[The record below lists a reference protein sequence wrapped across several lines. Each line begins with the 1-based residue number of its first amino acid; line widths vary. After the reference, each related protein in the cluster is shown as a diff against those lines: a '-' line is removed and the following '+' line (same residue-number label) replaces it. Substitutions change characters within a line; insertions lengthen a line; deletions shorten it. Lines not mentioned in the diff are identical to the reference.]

1 MTKFYLNLKD
11 FIGFYNTFVLFGA
24 MGFGSLVYFYYD
36 LPETEN
42 KTLKEIAEHF
52 NQKSKTGPSEKPS
65 NDPNETDN
73 NKMDKEI
80 LEQFKLEP
88 GAKYSEIMP
97 CNTKRSLKD
106 MADEL
111 NLKLEPV

>member
-1 MTKFYLNLKD
+1 
-11 FIGFYNTFVLFGA
+11 
-24 MGFGSLVYFYYD
+24 MGFSSLLYFYTN

-52 NQKSKTGPSEKPS
+52 KQKSKTKPSEELS
-65 NDPNETDN
+65 NNSNKTDN
-73 NKMDKEI
+73 TQIDKEI
-80 LEQFKLEP
+80 GEHFKLEP
-88 GAKYSEIMP
+88 GAKYSELMP
-97 CNTKRSLKD
+97 CNPKRSLKD

>member
-1 MTKFYLNLKD
+1 
-11 FIGFYNTFVLFGA
+11 
-24 MGFGSLVYFYYD
+24 MGFGSLMYFYIN

-52 NQKSKTGPSEKPS
+52 KQSSKTKPSENIS
-65 NDPNETDN
+65 NHPNETDN
-73 NKMDKEI
+73 NTDKEI
-80 LEQFKLEP
+80 DKPLKLEP
-88 GAKYSEIMP
+88 GAKYSELMP

>member
-1 MTKFYLNLKD
+1 
-11 FIGFYNTFVLFGA
+11 
-24 MGFGSLVYFYYD
+24 MGFGSLVYFYIN

-52 NQKSKTGPSEKPS
+52 NQSSKTEPSEKCS
-65 NDPNETDN
+65 NHPNDFDN
-73 NKMDKEI
+73 NKTDKKIDEHS
-80 LEQFKLEP
+80 KLEP
-88 GAKYSEIMP
+88 GAKYSELMP